1 MNDENKQE
9 NDQNVEDVNKENI
22 EETEKENAGTQASK
36 NKDEGNSTKTYSQDE
51 YNALDKKL
59 KEKYEKKYGN
69 VDLKKYNEWLE
80 SQKTEEQ
87 KKAEKETAY
96 QKAMSDLSEKENY
109 IAVLESGVNKD
120 DSDYV
125 LFKVSRMEGD
135 FKDNLEEFLKANPKY
150 TKNQENDSSDDNV
163 TDGMSVQTKNN
174 KKDNGVTA
182 ILKQKHPELFN

>member
-1 MNDENKQE
+1 MEEKNNNQNPETVEDENK
-9 NDQNVEDVNKENI
+9 NI
-22 EETEKENAGTQASK
+22 EETGDVGTQANK
-36 NKDEGNSTKTYSQDE
+36 NKDEGNSAKTYSQEE

-96 QKAMSDLSEKENY
+96 QKAISDLAEKENY
-109 IAVLESGVNKD
+109 IAVLESGVNKE

-125 LFKVSRMEGD
+125 LFKVSKMDGD
-135 FKDNLEEFLKANPKY
+135 FKDNLEDFLKENPKY
-150 TKNQENDSSDDNV
+150 TQKNSDNTSENNV
-163 TDGMSVQTKNN
+163 TDGVSVKNSN
-174 KKDNGVTA
+174 VKKDDGVTA